1 MLRSLTSGISAM
13 QQFQQQLDVIGNNIA
28 NVNTTGYKTSSVDF
42 ADAFSQTVGASG
54 ASGSMQVGTGVATDS
69 IANQFSQ
76 GTINPTGSPSNLA
89 ISGNGFFL
97 VRDSATGNTYATR
110 AGNFSVDPNGY
121 LVNSEG
127 FRVQG
132 YSDAGLSSLGDIKI
146 DNAGAPS
153 GSTSAVKSFNID
165 NKGDVVVTLQDGT
178 NFTRG
183 QVLLQNFT
191 APQMLVKEG
200 DSLYSGLAGAGP
212 LTQPAAAQTNGL
224 GLIQSGA
231 LEASNVDLTVEISS
245 LITTQ
250 RAYEASAHVISTSDQ
265 ILQDLVNIKR

>member
-28 NVNTTGYKTSSVDF
+28 HVNTTGFKTSSVDF

-54 ASGSMQVGTGVATDS
+54 SSGSMQVGTGVMTDS
-69 IANQFSQ
+69 ITNQFSQ
-76 GTINPTGSPSNLA
+76 GTINATGSSSDLA

-97 VRDSATGNTYATR
+97 VRDPATGNTYATR
-110 AGNFSVDPNGY
+110 AGNFQVDTSGY
-121 LVNSEG
+121 LVTSEG

-132 YSDAGLSSLGDIKI
+132 YSDAGLSSIGDIKI
-146 DNAGAPS
+146 DNSGAPS
-153 GSTSAVKSFNID
+153 GSTSAVKSYDFD
-165 NKGDVVVTLQDGT
+165 NKGDLVVTLQDGT

-183 QVLLQNFT
+183 QLLLQNFT

-212 LTQPAAAQTNGL
+212 LTQPAAAQTSGL
-224 GLIQSGA
+224 GSIQSGA
-231 LEASNVDLTVEISS
+231 LESSNVDLTVEISS